1 MARVHPPHPISGT
14 IGDITY
20 VRRGKKTYARG
31 KIWAHNKAAEP
42 RQRENRQSFGGA
54 SKVACEVYTPLTAG
68 CKQLFRS
75 YCHNDIATKLRAHAE
90 RTERSVTHYS
100 FRAAHAALANL
111 DLSPAESPSACLNIT
126 RIGCHHNPEAIRLT
140 GLPEAARFVANSDEG
155 LLGNAHL
162 QMRLWI
168 RQVPFHEFTF
178 DKTDKVW
185 RRTFPEAQG
194 QGQVTRSGWIPTDI
208 LPEEGLTLTLN
219 KHPETLPGQPVP
231 PMLTFVVIEWREVRA
246 VGDKVFKKP
255 ALSIVKLAA
264 MHYSTEMAA
273 EIAQFEARISQ
284 KPKQPRAFDLL
295 QAAQS
300 DPKAFLTQSLAGL
313 MAPPPA

>member
-1 MARVHPPHPISGT
+1 M
-14 IGDITY
+14 
-20 VRRGKKTYARG
+20 
-31 KIWAHNKAAEP
+31 
-42 RQRENRQSFGGA
+42 
-54 SKVACEVYTPLTAG
+54 YTPLTAG

-75 YCHNDIATKLRAHAE
+75 YSHNDIATKLRAHAE
-90 RTERSVTHYS
+90 RTERAVTHYS

-111 DLSPAESPSACLNIT
+111 DLSPTESPSACLNIT
-126 RIGCHHNPEAIRLT
+126 CIGNHHNPEAIRLT
-140 GLPEAARFVANSDEG
+140 GLPEAARFVANIDEG
-155 LLGNAHL
+155 LLGYAHL

-194 QGQVTRSGWIPTDI
+194 QGQVTKSGWIPTDI
-208 LPEEGLTLTLN
+208 LPEEGLTLTLK
-219 KHPETLPGQPVP
+219 KHPETLTGQHVP
-231 PMLTFVVIEWREVRA
+231 PMLTFVLIEWREVRA
-246 VGDKVFKKP
+246 VGDKIFEKP
-255 ALSIVKLAA
+255 TLAIVKLAA

-273 EIAQFEARISQ
+273 EIAQFEASVNKKR
-284 KPKQPRAFDLL
+284 KQPRAYDLL
-295 QAAQS
+295 EAAQS